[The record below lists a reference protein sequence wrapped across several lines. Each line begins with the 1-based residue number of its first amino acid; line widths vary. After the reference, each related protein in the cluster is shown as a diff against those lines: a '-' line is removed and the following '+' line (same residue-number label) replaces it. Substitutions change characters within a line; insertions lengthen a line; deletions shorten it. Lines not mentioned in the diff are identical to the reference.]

1 MTSKKNEKCNPE
13 YQTLINETV
22 SSTQE
27 SMDAAQ
33 LLLKKRIEALSYGGY
48 LLDDSNHKSNDEETN
63 KRMNITNIND
73 EDAHS
78 RDESTA
84 LDDGNTINHNENE
97 SDGTSDDSNSEIKLS
112 LTDRSRVISA
122 PEDVEITQNNTSDK
136 EDVDNIDEDADES
149 DESLSTNVEDVEDEQ
164 DVEDVS
170 DKITKKKKHFSIDLA
185 GALIAVVL
193 VIIVFIAT
201 ILI

>member
-1 MTSKKNEKCNPE
+1 MTNKQNEECNPE
-13 YQTLINETV
+13 YQKLINETV
-22 SSTQE
+22 SSAQE

-48 LLDDSNHKSNDEETN
+48 LLDDSKHKSNDKETN
-63 KRMNITNIND
+63 ESTNITNINN

-122 PEDVEITQNNTSDK
+122 PEDVETSQNNTSDE
-136 EDVDNIDEDADES
+136 EDADNVDEDADE
-149 DESLSTNVEDVEDEQ
+149 DNESLSTNVEDEQ